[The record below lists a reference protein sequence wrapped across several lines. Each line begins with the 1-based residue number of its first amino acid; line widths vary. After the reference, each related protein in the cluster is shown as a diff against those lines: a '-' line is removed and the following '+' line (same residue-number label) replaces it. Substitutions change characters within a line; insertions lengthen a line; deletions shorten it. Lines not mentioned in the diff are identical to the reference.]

1 MIRNASGLA
10 LDVRSRM
17 TCTDPKERMHTQ
29 VRILPVNNTAF
40 LAFLLCDA
48 WFCGMIMLIEWPY
61 EPERGLRLFST
72 RKRNVKGLHIVRL
85 LKIVVPTIIEY

>member
-29 VRILPVNNTAF
+29 VRILPVKNTAF
-40 LAFLLCDA
+40 LAFLIMRC
-48 WFCGMIMLIEWPY
+48 IMLIEWPY